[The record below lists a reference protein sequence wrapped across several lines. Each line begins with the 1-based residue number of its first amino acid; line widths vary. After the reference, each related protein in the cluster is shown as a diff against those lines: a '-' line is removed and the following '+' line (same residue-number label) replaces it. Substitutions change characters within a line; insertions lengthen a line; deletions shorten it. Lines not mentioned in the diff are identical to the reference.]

1 MLILLSFCLLF
12 LLTSQVLANPACPVC
27 VIAIGAS
34 LELARYLG
42 VSDNVVGLWAGGLLS
57 LLGYFC
63 ILWFD
68 KKNWHFKFRNT
79 ILMLISFS
87 MIFAIYIKEMQYFP
101 SMFGFLDPFLFSSL
115 VGFIAF
121 ILSQKLYEFMK
132 KKNGGHTHFPFEKV
146 VLPVVILFLLSLIF
160 NNIRL

>member
-1 MLILLSFCLLF
+1 
-12 LLTSQVLANPACPVC
+12 
-27 VIAIGAS
+27 
-34 LELARYLG
+34 
-42 VSDNVVGLWAGGLLS
+42 
-57 LLGYFC
+57 
-63 ILWFD
+63 
-68 KKNWHFKFRNT
+68 
-79 ILMLISFS
+79 MLISFS

-132 KKNGGHTHFPFEKV
+132 KKNGGHAHFPFEKV